1 LQQQQQM
8 GKSVDDVS
16 DVIDEEELVG
26 MSEEEKARARAVH
39 KRRSASDMFAYMN
52 MYSIQY
58 SK

>member
-1 LQQQQQM
+1 M